1 MEVTRYFPHLEKYY
15 FIAHTR
21 VGKYIWST
29 TMLWENK
36 IKKVLLCLWV
46 PSTEYVF
53 CSIHTRMCVCVCVCI
68 QTHISELF
76 MCTQTQ
82 INQAKDQFPASTKT
96 PKLMRSLSECSE
108 AQCTAPACSWI
119 QEYLQSCIAKK
130 CYEQF
135 TQNQLNKHNHALE
148 TSSSTKCIFCS
159 FPAACI

>member
-1 MEVTRYFPHLEKYY
+1 M
-15 FIAHTR
+15 
-21 VGKYIWST
+21 
-29 TMLWENK
+29 
-36 IKKVLLCLWV
+36 
-46 PSTEYVF
+46 
-53 CSIHTRMCVCVCVCI
+53 CVCI

-159 FPAACI
+159 LPAACISSVCLTTHTLKDPTNPNPLTLSQDYGQAPCHAGVQLRQAALLSQHSPPRKAPCA